1 MLQNINI
8 SNLDNS
14 VSQTSYYSDA
24 YENSVQLEEHFQKIN
39 NQNQTPSPHKNN
51 NDNNISNNNN
61 NKNNN
66 DNNIY
71 SNTNFIGINT
81 ENKNNNKNNTS
92 SDSSSSEVFESVIDE
107 KSRLEDNE
115 NVKTNK
121 SQINEK
127 NDKSRNRGNL
137 RYLSN
142 KSLGN
147 NESIDILKYRNDK
160 KRLLYENKTDL
171 NNQNQINEIINNKN
185 INNVNLSNINIII
198 NKGENYKL
206 KKSNKKEINSNLSS
220 IEEGNKVKDLSVN
233 STLSNQ
239 SSSSDIKK
247 EKKSPKSNRGRNTSN
262 KKTDEDNK
270 REENDIYSEIET
282 SSKKNEHNNHVRNE
296 NNRYSSNKVNNSDIN
311 ENLNINEVTKS
322 KAIDY
327 NDKQSN
333 FEKTD
338 IKLSSV
344 KKFNNSIISNNLDM
358 ESFDSVTVIKKKK
371 KKNFNNSISKLSNS
385 YNDNSSFLSFANSF
399 LVNTI
404 KFDGVKKD
412 EIDLPF
418 LSNLRTFEIT
428 YKKSKEQKKY
438 LKTLLELQHFFI
450 DDNGSSIRVI
460 KISEDGKYLSAGMQC
475 GKIILFDIIGYDY
488 TKFEASYDKKNIMK
502 YLNFINEKPFKTL
515 TGHSQDVLGLDWSTF
530 DHNLLLSCSMDKF
543 VILWDV
549 SLSEENCK
557 IQSFDHGNIVTC
569 ISFSPTD
576 KFIFASGCLDKFI
589 RIWDFKD
596 ILDKFYNNNND
607 SKNVNQ
613 DIESQNGT
621 KIIDSE
627 MKNLKKLKKYIF
639 QYFNIEEKITA
650 ISFYPT
656 GDKIV
661 IGTHNGKI
669 IIYEIRSDNCFYKAS
684 FNCRNRIGKNS
695 MGKKI
700 TSIEFLNKNY
710 SIISSSDSRI
720 RLISMNDGKLVHKYK
735 GYTNENS
742 WIKSSIDYNYDVIIT
757 GSENGFCYIW
767 NIYGDEKKNLNYE
780 CFKPYSHEV
789 VHCSLIVPEKCY
801 CNFLKKIMRI
811 THKLLITSIIINGTN
826 RGRLEILLNIEGKY

>member
-14 VSQTSYYSDA
+14 ISQTSYYSDA
-24 YENSVQLEEHFQKIN
+24 FENSVQLEEHYQKIN
-39 NQNQTPSPHKNN
+39 SQNQAQTQTP
-51 NDNNISNNNN
+51 

-66 DNNIY
+66 DNNNSNNVNNIDKNIY
-71 SNTNFIGINT
+71 SNSNFVENNI
-81 ENKNNNKNNTS
+81 ENKNKSS
-92 SDSSSSEVFESVIDE
+92 SDDSSNSEVYESVIDE
-107 KSRLEDNE
+107 QSHLENIDNI
-115 NVKTNK
+115 KTNK
-121 SQINEK
+121 SQANEI
-127 NDKSRNRGNL
+127 NDKSKNTENL
-137 RYLSN
+137 RYINN
-142 KSLGN
+142 KYLDKK
-147 NESIDILKYRNDK
+147 ESIDILKYNNDK
-160 KRLLYENKTDL
+160 MRLFYDNKIDL
-171 NNQNQINEIINNKN
+171 NNPNQINEIINNKN

-198 NKGENYKL
+198 NKGENYKS
-206 KKSNKKEINSNLSS
+206 KKNNKKEINSNLSS
-220 IEEGNKVKDLSVN
+220 IDEDEKNKKNDLSVN
-233 STLSNQ
+233 STLSNR
-239 SSSSDIKK
+239 SSSTDIKK
-247 EKKSPKSNRGRNTSN
+247 EKKSQKSNRDNNIPN
-262 KKTDEDNK
+262 KKNQSDDNRK
-270 REENDIYSEIET
+270 ANNVNSEVEIN
-282 SSKKNEHNNHVRNE
+282 SKKSEHNNNAKNE
-296 NNRYSSNKVNNSDIN
+296 NNINNRYSKVNNSDIN
-311 ENLNINEVTKS
+311 ENLNINEITES
-322 KAIDY
+322 KGIDY

-333 FEKTD
+333 AEKTEN
-338 IKLSSV
+338 KLSNF
-344 KKFNNSIISNNLDM
+344 KKFNNSIITNNLDM

-371 KKNFNNSISKLSNS
+371 KKNLNNSISKLSNS

-404 KFDGVKKD
+404 KFDGIKKD
-412 EIDLPF
+412 EIDLQF
-418 LSNLRTFEIT
+418 LSNLRTFDIT
-428 YKKSKEQKKY
+428 YKKKEQKKY

-450 DDNGSSIRVI
+450 DDIGSAIRVI
-460 KISEDGKYLSAGMQC
+460 KISGDGKYLSVGMQC
-475 GKIILFDIIGYDY
+475 GKIILFEIIGYDY
-488 TKFEASYDKKNIMK
+488 KKFEASYDKKNIMK

-515 TGHSQDVLGLDWSTF
+515 TGHSQDILDLDWSTF
-530 DHNLLLSCSMDKF
+530 EHNLLLSCSMDKL

-549 SLSEENCK
+549 SLSEQNCK
-557 IQSFDHGNIVTC
+557 IKSFEHGNIVTC
-569 ISFSPTD
+569 ISFSPTE
-576 KFIFASGCLDKFI
+576 KFKFASGCLDKFI
-589 RIWDFKD
+589 KIWNFKE
-596 ILDKFYNNNND
+596 IFDKFYNNNMNSNND
-607 SKNVNQ
+607 NH
-613 DIESQNGT
+613 DIESQNDT

-627 MKNLKKLKKYIF
+627 MKDLKLKKYIY

-669 IIYEIRSDNCFYKAS
+669 IIYEIRPEKCYYKAS

-710 SIISSSDSRI
+710 SVISSSDSRI

-757 GSENGFCYIW
+757 GSENGFCYVW
-767 NIYGDEKKNLNYE
+767 NIYHEEKKNLNYE

-789 VHCSLIVPEKCY
+789 VHCSVIVPEKCY

-826 RGRLEILLNIEGKY
+826 RGRLEILLNIEGKC